1 MATIDKSRMSK
12 VATDLVF
19 RARHGDQNAM
29 GMIAEV
35 RKAAH
40 KSGKFGAE
48 NLRAKMA
55 FKMIQ
60 EAVRRNPKGK
70 ANLGA
75 EAAAP
80 TPPALPPKQY
90 NFPKELLTG
99 LICPESF
106 FECFKAFQHIQN
118 GMLIVCTM
126 MSFGPTLTK
135 ANFREFMA
143 GVPNDAQGRCV
154 VEVLNN
160 ARKIQAV
167 RNPNLPNGILSP
179 VVAWEMGE

>member
-1 MATIDKSRMSK
+1 MAAIDKSRMSK

-35 RKAAH
+35 RKAAQR
-40 KSGKFGAE
+40 SKFGKE
-48 NLRAKMA
+48 NLRAKLA
-55 FKMIQ
+55 FGMIQ
-60 EAVRRNPKGK
+60 EAIRRNPKGGISV
-70 ANLGA
+70 GA
-75 EAAAP
+75 ENV
-80 TPPALPPKQY
+80 PPPPPPDTKQY
-90 NFPKELLTG
+90 KFPKELLTG

-106 FECFKAFQHIQN
+106 FDCFKAFQHIQN

-135 ANFREFMA
+135 ANFREFMQ
-143 GVPNDAQGRCV
+143 GVPNDAQGHAV
-154 VEVLNN
+154 ADVLNK

-167 RNPNLPNGILSP
+167 RNPNLPSGILSQA
-179 VVAWEMGE
+179 VAWEMGE

>member
-1 MATIDKSRMSK
+1 MAAIDKTRMSK

-35 RKAAH
+35 RKAAQRT
-40 KSGKFGAE
+40 KFGNE
-48 NLRAKMA
+48 NLRAKLA

-60 EAVRRNPKGK
+60 EAVRRNPKGQSS
-70 ANLGA
+70 LGA
-75 EAAAP
+75 EGDAPPP
-80 TPPALPPKQY
+80 TPPPKQY
-90 NFPKELLTG
+90 KFPKELLTG

-135 ANFREFMA
+135 ANFREFMQ
-143 GVPNDAQGRCV
+143 GVPNDAQGHCV
-154 VEVLNN
+154 ADVLNK
-160 ARKIQAV
+160 ARRIQAV
-167 RNPNLPNGILSP
+167 RNPNLSNAILSP
-179 VVAWEMGE
+179 AVAWEMGE